1 MPWLVVGWL
10 VGWLAGLVD
19 SLTGWLVG
27 WLVVFTFIADRA
39 TTTTSVGLGSKQA
52 AFRKPSF
59 IVNFSVEYLPD
70 VDVYLPKPELTVRDH
85 ASFRPNEAAPG
96 VSNLSKIKPR

>member
-1 MPWLVVGWL
+1 MVGWL
-10 VGWLAGLVD
+10 VRGLLLLL
-19 SLTGWLVG
+19 LTEPPPP
-27 WLVVFTFIADRA
+27 AA
-39 TTTTSVGLGSKQA
+39 SVSGSKQA